1 MSLLNCPLEIHHRI
15 ISCLH
20 SNRDAAALSL
30 SCRMLH
36 PICDMK
42 TRKNFHQIRVFPND
56 QSIEQAFGLL
66 MDILKRPILGHYVH
80 EIQHYW
86 RPQCEVKYEMEERKQ
101 NLRDLGGNE
110 FHLLESAIQRAG
122 FTGPKESLVLNMIRQ
137 RSTSGGRN
145 SPSWCG
151 YRSED
156 S

>member
-1 MSLLNCPLEIHHRI
+1 
-15 ISCLH
+15 
-20 SNRDAAALSL
+20 
-30 SCRMLH
+30 
-36 PICDMK
+36 MK

-122 FTGPKESLVLNMIRQ
+122 FTGPKESLVLNMIR
-137 RSTSGGRN
+137 
-145 SPSWCG
+145 
-151 YRSED
+151 SEAQVVAGIAPHGVD
-156 S
+156 IGQKILEGCETFSLFIV